1 MRLHYRIAVLAI
13 ALVVMGGIATV
24 GACGGTSAPEGVAMN
39 NAPASAPAAAKVQL
53 KTEPPTAKAGEPA
66 KLTFAVRDTAGGVV
80 KKLAI
85 VHEKPMHLL
94 IVSKDLAEFSHIH
107 PEPNPDGSL
116 TVTHTFA
123 NGGPY
128 LLYADYKP
136 EGGKGIVDTIPVTVE
151 GPQRAPESLVAD
163 TTLVK
168 SVDGLTVTMRPDG
181 ALKPGSPATI
191 YFDVKDAASGSP
203 VTNLEKYL
211 GEYAHF
217 VLISQDG
224 SEFLHAHPMSG
235 DMDDAG
241 DSHSGGMDHGAMNHG
256 GSHGNTHDAAG
267 SPSQV
272 MAHTEFPKA
281 GLYKVWAQFQR
292 AGKVITVPFVL
303 QIGA

>member
-1 MRLHYRIAVLAI
+1 MRTGNRLLIGCMTVAVAAGA
-13 ALVVMGGIATV
+13 ALMI
-24 GACGGTSAPEGVAMN
+24 ACGGAPGEKAAPAGVAK
-39 NAPASAPAAAKVQL
+39 AQL
-53 KTEPPTAKAGEPA
+53 TSEPPTIKAGEPA
-66 KLTFAVRDTAGGVV
+66 RLTFTIKDASGAVVTN
-80 KKLAI
+80 LAV
-85 VHEKPMHLL
+85 VHEKTLHLL
-94 IVSKDLAEFSHIH
+94 VVSKDLADFSHIH
-107 PEPNPDGSL
+107 PEANADGSL

-123 NGGPY
+123 SGGSY

-136 EGGKGIVDTIPVTVE
+136 EGGKATVDTIPVTVE
-151 GPQRAPESLVAD
+151 GPQRAPEALVAD
-163 TTLVK
+163 STLVK
-168 SVDGLTVTMRPDG
+168 TVDGLTVTMRPDG
-181 ALKPGSPATI
+181 ALKPGSPATL
-191 YFDVKDAASGSP
+191 YFDVKDAASGKP

-235 DMDDAG
+235 DMAGSG

-256 GSHGNTHDAAG
+256 GSHGTAHDTDV

>member
-1 MRLHYRIAVLAI
+1 MRIRNRVLI
-13 ALVVMGGIATV
+13 GCATV
-24 GACGGTSAPEGVAMN
+24 AVGVAATLVAACGGSTSEKTSPAGVAGV
-39 NAPASAPAAAKVQL
+39 AGVAKAQLTSEPA
-53 KTEPPTAKAGEPA
+53 TIKAGEPA
-66 KLTFAVRDTAGGVV
+66 KLTFTVKEASGAVV
-80 KKLAI
+80 KNLAV
-85 VHEKPMHLL
+85 VHEKTLHLL
-94 IVSKDLAEFSHIH
+94 VVSKDLADFSHIH
-107 PEPNPDGSL
+107 PEANADGSL
-116 TVTHTFA
+116 SVTHTFA
-123 NGGPY
+123 SGGSY

-136 EGGKGIVDTIPVTVE
+136 EGGKATVDTIPVTVD
-151 GPQRAPESLVAD
+151 GPQRAPEALVAD
-163 TTLVK
+163 TSFVK
-168 SVDGLTVTMRPDG
+168 SVDGITVTMRPDG
-181 ALKPGSPATI
+181 ALKPGSPAMLT
-191 YFDVKDAASGSP
+191 FDVKDTASGKP

-235 DMDDAG
+235 DMDG
-241 DSHSGGMDHGAMNHG
+241 KTDSQPGGMDHGAMNHG
-256 GSHGNTHDAAG
+256 GSHGNTNDMAV

>member
-1 MRLHYRIAVLAI
+1 MRIRNRVL
-13 ALVVMGGIATV
+13 MGCATV
-24 GACGGTSAPEGVAMN
+24 AVGVAATWITACSGSTGEN
-39 NAPASAPAAAKVQL
+39 GSPGGAAGAAKVL
-53 KTEPPTAKAGEPA
+53 LTSEPATIKAGEPT
-66 KLTFAVRDTAGGVV
+66 KLTFTVKDGSGAVVR
-80 KKLAI
+80 KLAV
-85 VHEKPMHLL
+85 VHEKTLHLL
-94 IVSKDLAEFSHIH
+94 VVSKDLADFSHIH
-107 PEPNPDGSL
+107 PEANADGSL
-116 TVTHTFA
+116 SVTHTFA
-123 NGGPY
+123 SGGSY

-136 EGGKGIVDTIPVTVE
+136 EGGKATVDTIPVTVD
-151 GPQRAPESLVAD
+151 GPQRAPVALVAD

-168 SVDGLTVTMRPDG
+168 SVEGLTVTMRPDG

-191 YFDVKDAASGSP
+191 YFDVKDAASGKP

-235 DMDDAG
+235 DMGGKG

-256 GSHGNTHDAAG
+256 GTHGKTKDTAA

-292 AGKVITVPFVL
+292 AGKVITVPFVV